1 MNESVA
7 SGQRNATADVL
18 EKLPAQMT
26 RSRNRSKQ
34 VNLSDSKL
42 GPQFIAIL
50 AQQLQDML
58 DNSRTKLNDEI
69 AAPPNHQ
76 KLFTLTGCR
85 GHEIMTCRSIQRLS
99 CGAHPTPG
107 LGTLVTNVGPWQ
119 INGRDGRIYLQRLGQ
134 SLEAAT
140 DQA

>member
-42 GPQFIAIL
+42 GSQFIAIL
-50 AQQLQDML
+50 AQQLLHML
-58 DNSRTKLNDEI
+58 DNARSKMNDETS
-69 AAPPNHQ
+69 ALPNNPN
-76 KLFTLTGCR
+76 
-85 GHEIMTCRSIQRLS
+85 LS
-99 CGAHPTPG
+99 LSKDAE
-107 LGTLVTNVGPWQ
+107 
-119 INGRDGRIYLQRLGQ
+119 DMK
-134 SLEAAT
+134 S
-140 DQA
+140 